1 LQGVPQIV
9 PQRAEEE
16 NPQKKS
22 AAPEETA
29 PNFDHPNY
37 PLEKALWAFV
47 IEVEPL

>member
-37 PLEKALWAFV
+37 SLRESPMGFCH
-47 IEVEPL
+47 